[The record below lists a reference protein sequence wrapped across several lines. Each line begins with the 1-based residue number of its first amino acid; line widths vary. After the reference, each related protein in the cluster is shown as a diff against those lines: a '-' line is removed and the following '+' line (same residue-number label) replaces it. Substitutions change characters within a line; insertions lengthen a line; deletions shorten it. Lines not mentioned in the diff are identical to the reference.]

1 VKILVNLLDM
11 AQYLPLLREHLQVME
26 NGKDSLQIHRLV
38 HFWIMGERRINRR
51 KHLLIF

>member
-1 VKILVNLLDM
+1 M

-26 NGKDSLQIHRLV
+26 NGKDLLQIRRLV
-38 HFWIMGERRINRR
+38 HSWIMGERLTSHH